1 MDFDFMPKGMM
12 NDDGSADDDGDDF
25 RLICRKMKTER
36 TVESSDP
43 HEMFDNLW

>member
-12 NDDGSADDDGDDF
+12 NDDGSADDDDDDF

-43 HEMFDNLW
+43 HEMFDNL